1 MIFAIVYTH
10 NARPPVRLIKPVF
23 KFERESPKAK
33 NEPAENQSKNRDQGP
48 WPETQADRWPKRSDA
63 LLAFFRPRVFRRRLF
78 EMRGLTQGEIAD
90 HFEFETFE
98 GRNLGGMICQQQN
111 ATQTQ
116 VAKNLRPYSVI
127 AIDSV
132 TGF

>member
-1 MIFAIVYTH
+1 
-10 NARPPVRLIKPVF
+10 
-23 KFERESPKAK
+23 
-33 NEPAENQSKNRDQGP
+33 
-48 WPETQADRWPKRSDA
+48 
-63 LLAFFRPRVFRRRLF
+63 
-78 EMRGLTQGEIAD
+78 MRGLTQGEIAD

-116 VAKNLRPYSVI
+116 VVKNLRPYSVI

-132 TGF
+132 TGFQTRLPFAQAAFLHQSISAELIYKIQAMFALA